1 MTFGLEFAWANTLA
15 GLFILMGKIF
25 IVILNCF
32 TLFFLMKQRGDLEEI
47 KSLAGPLLIVSI
59 SSYATANLFLGMMD
73 EAVIALLTCLCIDR
87 GINDGDA
94 KRGPPTFHDSIE
106 KMPSAKP

>member
-1 MTFGLEFAWANTLA
+1 MTFMFEFTWANTLA
-15 GLFILMGKIF
+15 GLFIFMGKLF
-25 IVILNCF
+25 IVVLNCI
-32 TLFFLMKQRGDLEEI
+32 TLYGLMLVRKDLEEI
-47 KSLAGPLLIVSI
+47 KSLGGPFLICAV

-87 GINDGDA
+87 GINKGEA

-106 KMPSAKP
+106 